1 MSLYLTLVA
10 VAVLVTMWLRSMR
23 RARREWIRSLDL
35 IGQWDL
41 DTSSELPEESVG
53 EARSLTLSGG
63 PVSGPYVA
71 RDGDMIYRGRW
82 SLSGNRL
89 SLEPEGGRAAHYD
102 LRAFG
107 AGRIGIDGP
116 GRQREIYVKRDDN
129 VIPFRVRS

>member
-1 MSLYLTLVA
+1 MSPYLTLLA
-10 VAVLVTMWLRSMR
+10 LAVLVILWLRSMR
-23 RARREWIRSLDL
+23 RARRDWMRSLDL
-35 IGQWDL
+35 IGHWDL
-41 DTSSELPEESVG
+41 DTSSESAGGASG

-71 RDGDMIYRGRW
+71 RDGDTLYRGRW
-82 SLSGNRL
+82 RLGGNRL
-89 SLEPEGGRAAHYD
+89 SLEPEGGRSAHYD

-116 GRQREIYVKRDDN
+116 GRQRETYVKRDDN

>member
-1 MSLYLTLVA
+1 MSLYLTLLA
-10 VAVLVTMWLRSMR
+10 VAVLVILWLRSMR
-23 RARREWIRSLDL
+23 RARLDWIRSLDL
-35 IGQWDL
+35 VGQWDL
-41 DTSSELPEESVG
+41 DTSDESAEGSQG

-71 RDGDMIYRGRW
+71 RDGDTTYRGRW

>member
-10 VAVLVTMWLRSMR
+10 VAVLVILWLRSMR
-23 RARREWIRSLDL
+23 RARRDWIRSLDL

-41 DTSSELPEESVG
+41 DTSESAEGSLG

-71 RDGDMIYRGRW
+71 RDGDTIYRGRW

-89 SLEPEGGRAAHYD
+89 SLEPEGGRAAFYD

>member
-1 MSLYLTLVA
+1 MSLYLTLLA
-10 VAVLVTMWLRSMR
+10 VAVLVILWLRSMR
-23 RARREWIRSLDL
+23 RARMDWIRSLDL
-35 IGQWDL
+35 VGQWDL
-41 DTSSELPEESVG
+41 DTSNESAEGSQG

-71 RDGDMIYRGRW
+71 RDGDTIYRGRW

-102 LRAFG
+102 LRGFG